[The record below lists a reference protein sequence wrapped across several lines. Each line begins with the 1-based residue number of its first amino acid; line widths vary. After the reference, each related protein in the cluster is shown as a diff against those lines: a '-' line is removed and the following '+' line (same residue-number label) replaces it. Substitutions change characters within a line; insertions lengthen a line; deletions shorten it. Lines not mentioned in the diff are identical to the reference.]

1 MYGWNLVPQNFGHP
15 DKLPKKYQPENPNDF
30 DINKSTKI
38 SGKVDGYNSG
48 IFIQNSNADTK
59 DSNGGDWLGGS
70 GSALCCLWIDCLW
83 IIYNIKIIG

>member
-1 MYGWNLVPQNFGHP
+1 MVGIWYHKISVILINCR
-15 DKLPKKYQPENPNDF
+15 KYQPENPNDF

-70 GSALCCLWIDCLW
+70 GVPFMLLMD
-83 IIYNIKIIG
+83 